1 LPTLPPR
8 RLLAMPPIRFQTT
21 RWTLVLRAADRHSI
35 DGRKALAEMLELYW
49 YPLYGYL
56 RRQGYDSH
64 EAEDLLQAF
73 IARILEKDLF
83 QDVAAGRGRF
93 RNFLLVSLRRFAAS
107 AQERASARKRGG
119 QSAIYSFDIHDADRR
134 YASDPAH
141 ELTAERLFD
150 RAWAL
155 ELLHQALARL
165 NESWETADKA
175 RVFKSLK
182 GFLLPQRGEG
192 SYREVADQLGMT
204 EGAVKTAVH
213 RLRAQFRQILCDQ
226 VAATLDRDELLEDEI
241 HRLFAALRA

>member
-1 LPTLPPR
+1 
-8 RLLAMPPIRFQTT
+8 
-21 RWTLVLRAADRHSI
+21 
-35 DGRKALAEMLELYW
+35 MLQLYC
-49 YPLYGYL
+49 YPLYTYL
-56 RRQGYDSH
+56 RRQGHNMH

-73 IARILEKDLF
+73 IARMLEKEFL

-93 RNFLLVSLRRFAAS
+93 RNFLLVSLRRFVAS
-107 AQERASARKRGG
+107 EQERASAQKRGG
-119 QSAIYSFDIHDADRR
+119 QSALHSLDSQEADRR

-155 ELLHQALARL
+155 QLLHQALARL
-165 NESWETADKA
+165 NESWQSAGKA
-175 RVFKSLK
+175 EVFNTLK
-182 GFLLPQRGEG
+182 GFLLPQHGEG
-192 SYREVADQLGMT
+192 SYRQAAQRLGMT

-213 RLRAQFRQILCDQ
+213 RLRAQFRQILCEQ